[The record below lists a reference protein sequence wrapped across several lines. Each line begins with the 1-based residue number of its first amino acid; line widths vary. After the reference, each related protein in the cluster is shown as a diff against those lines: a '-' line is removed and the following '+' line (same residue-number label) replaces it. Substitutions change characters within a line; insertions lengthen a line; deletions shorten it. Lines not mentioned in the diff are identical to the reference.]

1 MRSIRLIFAVLLAT
15 AAGAGSVAAQATAA
29 PAATPAQAE
38 QEVKVVVERLFN
50 GMRAGD
56 SAAVH
61 AVFHPQARLQ
71 TTALRQGEPVLRTD
85 SIESFLRAV
94 GTPHTEVWDE
104 RVSNLEIRTDG
115 ELATAWMDYAFYLDG
130 RFSHCGV
137 NALQFFRTKD
147 RGWQIIQI
155 IDTRRRECPR
165 IPGARRAP

>member
-1 MRSIRLIFAVLLAT
+1 MRPFCLLFTALLAT
-15 AAGAGSVAAQATAA
+15 VAGAGPVAAQSAA
-29 PAATPAQAE
+29 PSRPE
-38 QEVKVVVERLFN
+38 QEVKAVVERLFD

-71 TTALRQGEPVLRTD
+71 TTAVRQGEPVLRTD
-85 SIESFLRAV
+85 SIEAFLRAV
-94 GTPHTEVWDE
+94 GTPHAEVWDE

-115 ELATAWMDYAFYLDG
+115 DLATAWMDYAFYLG
-130 RFSHCGV
+130 ERFSHCGV
-137 NALQFFRTKD
+137 NALQLFRTKD

-165 IPGARRAP
+165 IPGARPAP